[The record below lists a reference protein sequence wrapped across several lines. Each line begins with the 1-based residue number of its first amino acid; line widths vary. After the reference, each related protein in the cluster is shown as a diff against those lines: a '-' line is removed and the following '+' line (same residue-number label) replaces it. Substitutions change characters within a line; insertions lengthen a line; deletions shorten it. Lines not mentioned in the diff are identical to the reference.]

1 MKRTLVLALALTS
14 VLAAGC
20 SGSSNKETVGQSS
33 PTPTATGPACE
44 PSGSG
49 TTDLTAMP
57 VVTVPTTPAPPTTTI
72 VDIVCGTGD
81 EATDGANVEVKYLGV
96 LYAGGKEFDSS
107 WSRGAEETLPFQ
119 VGGQVIPGFS
129 KGTEGMRVGG
139 RREVIIPPA
148 DGYGAQGSPP
158 VIPPNS
164 TLIFVIDLVKV
175 G

>member
-1 MKRTLVLALALTS
+1 MKRTLVLAVALCA
-14 VLAAGC
+14 LAAGC

-33 PTPTATGPACE
+33 PSPTAAGPACE

-49 TTDLTAMP
+49 TTDLTTKP
-57 VVTVPTTPAPPTTTI
+57 VVTVPTTPAPPTTTVI
-72 VDIVCGTGD
+72 DIVCGTGD

-107 WSRGAEETLPFQ
+107 WSRGANETLPFQ

-129 KGTEGMRVGG
+129 KGTQGMRVGG